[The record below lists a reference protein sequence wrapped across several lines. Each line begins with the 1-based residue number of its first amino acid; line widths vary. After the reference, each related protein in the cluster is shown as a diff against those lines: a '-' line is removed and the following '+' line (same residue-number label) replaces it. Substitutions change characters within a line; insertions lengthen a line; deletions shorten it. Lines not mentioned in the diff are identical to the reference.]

1 MKNDL
6 IEVLSPAGSFESLK
20 AAISAGA
27 DAVYL
32 GGDQFGA
39 RAYASNFPY
48 EEMIRAIDYAHLH
61 GKKIFM
67 TINTLFKQEEY
78 KKLYD
83 YLLPYYE
90 EGLDAVIVQDV
101 GVARLIRQVFPD
113 LDLHA
118 STQMTVTGV
127 EGAKFLEELGFTRVV
142 PARELSLEEIREIRQ
157 ETNLEIETFVHGAL
171 CYSYSGQCLMSSMLG
186 GRSGNR
192 GRCAQPCRLPYELYR
207 GNQKL
212 NQKEETYLLSPKDL
226 CSIEILPEILEAG
239 TNSLKIEGRMKRPEY
254 VAAVTRQ
261 YRAYVDKYVQKKNT
275 KVSEEDKQELMEL
288 YNRGGFTKGYYLT
301 HNGRS
306 MMSMK
311 RPNHM
316 GYYVGKIDQIQKNKV
331 LFRCKTDIHKQDVLE
346 IRVGKD
352 QKVELTS
359 PLDVK
364 KGKMVSLNGNQIR
377 KLRPGMEIYRT
388 RNQKLITSIVEDTM
402 KEEKKE
408 NIKGIVTFS
417 VGKSVMMQVWNE
429 KFSVQVTGDE
439 VQQAQKQPVTAD
451 KIKSQIEKTG
461 DTPFFFDSLEVKV
474 EGEGFLP
481 MGSLKALRRNAL
493 EQMEHAIIDGGK
505 RQKVDLKEPNV
516 IEETTSDRNEVIV
529 EALTIEQAEAAL
541 ETKEVRAIYMFG
553 ETIPFEEWETF
564 TERCH
569 KAGKEIYYSFP
580 YVFHKNA
587 KDHWKAQRT
596 LLCEGGHDGLIVR
609 TMDEYAMMRGFS
621 EYKKRLVLDSS
632 LYAYQENA
640 FSFYK
645 EHVSCEVRRILPVE
659 LNAREL
665 KQLQAKD
672 ADMVVYGHQPLMI
685 SAQCQRKNQEGCSH
699 QPEWLRLK
707 DRYKKD
713 FPVRN
718 FCQYCYNVIYNGQA
732 LNLTKEK
739 ELEEIRPNGRIYR
752 FTVENKKEAL
762 QILSGTYSKNNYTKG
777 HFKRGI
783 E

>member
-6 IEVLSPAGSFESLK
+6 IEVLSPAGSFDSLK

-78 KKLYD
+78 EKLYD

-261 YRAYVDKYVQKKNT
+261 YRAYVDKYVQKKST
-275 KVSEEDKQELMEL
+275 KVLEEDKQELMEL

-346 IRVGKD
+346 IQVGKD

-429 KFSVQVTGDE
+429 KISIQVTGDE

-461 DTPFFFDSLEVKV
+461 DTPFYFDSLEVKV

-493 EQMEHAIIDGGK
+493 EQMEHALINAGK
-505 RQKVDLKEPNV
+505 RQKVDVKRPDV
-516 IEETTSDRNEVIV
+516 IAEEILSRDEMIV

-553 ETIPFEEWETF
+553 ETIPFEEWEKF
-564 TERCH
+564 TKRCH

-596 LLCEGGHDGLIVR
+596 LLCTGSHDGLIVR

-621 EYKKRLVLDSS
+621 EYDKRLVLDSS

-645 EHVSCEVRRILPVE
+645 EHTSCEIRRILPVE

-665 KQLQAKD
+665 KQLNAKD
-672 ADMVVYGHQPLMI
+672 ADMIVYGHQPVMI
-685 SAQCQRKNQEGCSH
+685 SAQCQRKNHEGCSH

-732 LNLTKEK
+732 LNLTEEK
-739 ELEEIRPNGRIYR
+739 ELKEIRPSGRIYR
-752 FTVENKKEAL
+752 FTIENKKEAL

>member
-6 IEVLSPAGSFESLK
+6 IEVLSPAGSFDSLK

-78 KKLYD
+78 EKLYD

-261 YRAYVDKYVQKKNT
+261 YRAYVDKYVQKKST
-275 KVSEEDKQELMEL
+275 KVLEEDKQELMEL

-346 IRVGKD
+346 IQVGKD

-429 KFSVQVTGDE
+429 KISIQVTGDE

-461 DTPFFFDSLEVKV
+461 DTPFYFDSLEVKV

-493 EQMEHAIIDGGK
+493 EQMEHALINAGK
-505 RQKVDLKEPNV
+505 RQKVDVKRPDV
-516 IEETTSDRNEVIV
+516 IAEEISSRDEMIV

-553 ETIPFEEWETF
+553 ETIPFEEWEKF
-564 TERCH
+564 TKRCH

-596 LLCEGGHDGLIVR
+596 LLCTGSHDGLIVR

-621 EYKKRLVLDSS
+621 EYDKRLVLDSS

-645 EHVSCEVRRILPVE
+645 EHTSCKIRRILPVE

-665 KQLQAKD
+665 KQLNAKD
-672 ADMVVYGHQPLMI
+672 ADMVVYGHQPVMI
-685 SAQCQRKNQEGCSH
+685 SAQCQRKNHEGCSH

-732 LNLTKEK
+732 LNLTEEK
-739 ELEEIRPNGRIYR
+739 ELKEIRPSGRIYR
-752 FTVENKKEAL
+752 FTIENKKEAL